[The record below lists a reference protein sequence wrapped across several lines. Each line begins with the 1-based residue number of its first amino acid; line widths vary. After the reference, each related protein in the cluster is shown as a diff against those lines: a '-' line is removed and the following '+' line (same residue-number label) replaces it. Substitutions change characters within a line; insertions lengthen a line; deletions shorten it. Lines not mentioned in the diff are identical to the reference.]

1 MKLCRMPTEWANAAA
16 VMSDVWSVNSQ
27 KNVFFP
33 LFRFTEFHF
42 LNPFW
47 FRPVLIHARMCDR
60 VFFDFCEGRGM

>member
-33 LFRFTEFHF
+33 LVQIYRVSFSESI
-42 LNPFW
+42 LVQASPNP
-47 FRPVLIHARMCDR
+47 RSYV
-60 VFFDFCEGRGM
+60 